1 MNGNGAG
8 GVGSR
13 RISMD
18 TAQVSAVSAYYRRSA
33 LVLSAVADDLAAHD
47 FGTWARASVAADE
60 NPVAFGPSAATYAE
74 MSATLSRRLRVQ
86 ATAAA
91 ALADTLRNSA
101 LIMADG
107 DQRVSGEISRA
118 LPAGEV
124 DGR

>member
-1 MNGNGAG
+1 MNGDGAD

-13 RISMD
+13 PISMD
-18 TAQVSAVSAYYRRSA
+18 TAAVSAVSAYYRRSS

-47 FGTWARASVAADE
+47 FGTWARESIAGDE
-60 NPVAFGPSAATYAE
+60 NTVAFGPSAAAYAE

-101 LIMADG
+101 LTMADG
-107 DQRVSGEISRA
+107 DRRVAGEISRA
-118 LPAGEV
+118 LPPSEV
-124 DGR
+124 DVR